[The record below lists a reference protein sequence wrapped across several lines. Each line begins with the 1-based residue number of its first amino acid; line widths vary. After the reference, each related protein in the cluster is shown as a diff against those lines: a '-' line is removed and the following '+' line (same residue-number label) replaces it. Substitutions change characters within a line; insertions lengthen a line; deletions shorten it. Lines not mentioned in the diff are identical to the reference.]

1 LSKVQKAAIRER
13 LVSHLPN
20 IDAKLADR
28 VAKGLGL
35 QGKVHPAT
43 SAAEPRK
50 DLKPAKSLSNSL
62 NPPQTFAGRK
72 VGALVTDGVDRA
84 LPDALKKE
92 LETEGATLE
101 IIAPTV
107 GGIEASNGTRIA
119 ADQKIGA
126 GPSVLYDAVA
136 VLPSEAGAKLLL
148 KNAATRDFIAD
159 AFVHLKFIAWV
170 KAAMPL
176 LEKAGIAQDL
186 DEGCIELTGAKS
198 AAQFLAACRKLRH
211 WKREDAVI
219 S

>member
-1 LSKVQKAAIRER
+1 
-13 LVSHLPN
+13 
-20 IDAKLADR
+20 
-28 VAKGLGL
+28 
-35 QGKVHPAT
+35 
-43 SAAEPRK
+43 
-50 DLKPAKSLSNSL
+50 
-62 NPPQTFAGRK
+62 

-84 LPDALKKE
+84 LLAALKKE
-92 LETEGATLE
+92 LESEGATLE

-107 GGIEASNGTRIA
+107 GGVAASDGTRVA
-119 ADQKIGA
+119 ADQKIGG
-126 GPSVLYDAVA
+126 GPSVLYDGVA

-148 KNAATRDFIAD
+148 KNAAARDFIAD

-176 LEKAGIAQDL
+176 FEKAGIAQDL

-219 S
+219 N